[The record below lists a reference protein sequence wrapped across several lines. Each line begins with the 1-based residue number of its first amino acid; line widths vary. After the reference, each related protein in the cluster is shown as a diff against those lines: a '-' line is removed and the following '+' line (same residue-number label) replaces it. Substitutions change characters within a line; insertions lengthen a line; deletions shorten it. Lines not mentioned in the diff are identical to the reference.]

1 MHKMDGLLHLVDSM
15 NKLAGRTVAWL
26 VPVLMLTISYE
37 VIMRYLFRAPTI
49 WAWDVSVQLFA
60 VILFFGGGYL
70 LLHEGHVRVDV
81 IYSRLSKRWQVILDL
96 ITFPIFLLYV
106 VILFWKFIVVSRS
119 SIASREVTNSLFAP
133 PIYPLKVIMTLA
145 VFFLL
150 MQGVAKF
157 IRDLRAISVGKK

>member
-1 MHKMDGLLHLVDSM
+1 
-15 NKLAGRTVAWL
+15 
-26 VPVLMLTISYE
+26 
-37 VIMRYLFRAPTI
+37 
-49 WAWDVSVQLFA
+49 
-60 VILFFGGGYL
+60 
-70 LLHEGHVRVDV
+70 
-81 IYSRLSKRWQVILDL
+81 VILDL

-106 VILFWKFIVVSRS
+106 AILFWKFIVVSRS